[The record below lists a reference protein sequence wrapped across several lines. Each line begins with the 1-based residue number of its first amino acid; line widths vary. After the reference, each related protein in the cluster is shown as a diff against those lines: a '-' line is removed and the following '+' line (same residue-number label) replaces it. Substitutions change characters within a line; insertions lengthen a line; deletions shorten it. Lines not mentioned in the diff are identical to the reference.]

1 MQCMFDISHFKSISN
16 ENKCSNYVSAFRRLC
31 MDSLDAASV
40 ERAHSFSVNDVTF
53 NIAGSDDQWSR
64 TFDFKIDGIWD
75 VITDFHCE
83 VLDPKC
89 PGTWLPLEPEK
100 IKLFF
105 DDVEVI
111 HRVAPENCFFPMCA
125 TISDI
130 KIRLLLGFVAP
141 PFFRI
146 RYTAHLMEVHERQF
160 WITNDFVF
168 DGIRYCSGLAKIQ

>member
-1 MQCMFDISHFKSISN
+1 MQCAFDISHFKSISN
-16 ENKCSNYVSAFRRLC
+16 ENKCPNYVSAYRRLC

-40 ERAHSFSVNDVTF
+40 EKAHSFSVNDITLT
-53 NIAGSDDQWSR
+53 IKGPDDRWSR
-64 TFDFKIDGIWD
+64 FFDFKIDGIWD

-89 PGTWLPLEPEK
+89 PGTWLLLEPNK
-100 IKLFF
+100 IKLLF

-111 HRVAPENCFFPMCA
+111 HRVAPDNCFFPMCA
-125 TISDI
+125 SVSNI

-141 PFFRI
+141 LFFRI
-146 RYTAHLMEVHERQF
+146 RYTGHLMELNERQF
-160 WITNDFVF
+160 WITSDFVF